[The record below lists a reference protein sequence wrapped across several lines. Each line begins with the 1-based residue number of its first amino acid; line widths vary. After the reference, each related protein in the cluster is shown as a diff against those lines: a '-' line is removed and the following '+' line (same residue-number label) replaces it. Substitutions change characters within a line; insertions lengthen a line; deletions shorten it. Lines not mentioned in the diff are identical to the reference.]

1 MNFAVRRRAE
11 AVVDVTPLIDIIFQL
26 VLFFMV
32 STTFVTTP
40 GIEVDLPRSSS
51 DVILRDKSEVRVWVT
66 SDGAVMVDETPV
78 DWAGL
83 QRTFRSAAASDP
95 STLVIVKADQA
106 VGHGRVVAV
115 MDLARSLGLNR
126 LAIATEAPAAGGGTG
141 GAATG
146 GDGSEGGEGGGN

>member
-1 MNFAVRRRAE
+1 MNFAARRRAE

-51 DVILRDKSEVRVWVT
+51 DVILRDKSEIKIWVT
-66 SDGAVMVDETPV
+66 SDGAILVDEQPV
-78 DWAGL
+78 DWNGL
-83 QRTFRSAAASDP
+83 RQALIDIRRADSS
-95 STLVIVKADQA
+95 SLVIIKADKA

-115 MDLARSLGLNR
+115 MDLARSLGLER
-126 LAIATEAPAAGGGTG
+126 LAIATEAPAAGGGG
-141 GAATG
+141 GG
-146 GDGSEGGEGGGN
+146 EGDGSEAGGN